1 MQFEKESFLPNIAA
15 QSRPDEGAAGQGR
28 VSGEGAASPRRE
40 ARRLTTRS
48 VLVLGFGVLLIL
60 LVLSGFSAL
69 HALSEL
75 QASNGTTLQQFLAKN
90 QQLDEIRTAVYL
102 CGTYIRDYVLEPD
115 RVKAEQSR
123 KALLDA
129 YSRIES
135 LLADNGPL
143 SGAADPEMIEAFARL
158 KREMQDYWQ
167 TLEPALS
174 WNPDER
180 RQKGYQ
186 FLRDE
191 VFPRRSN
198 TLNIADTIQSVN
210 QQQLMRRDERLLAK
224 FSSVRNQLVLAL
236 VAMLLF
242 GAGLAVF
249 SGGRLLRLERQTLAH
264 LRDAI
269 EARQELKDL
278 SAKLVAT
285 QENERKSISRD
296 LHDAVGQSMSAV
308 QFELHDLAVVLR
320 PYDAQLR
327 ERVDRIRELVESSL
341 AVIRNMALLLR
352 PSMLDD
358 LGLAAALEWL
368 AREISRPTGVRIHVH
383 ADGLPDELPDE
394 HKTCIFRIAQEAL
407 NNVCKHANAHSV
419 EIAVRAVD
427 SWLAITV
434 QDDGRGFQDGRVG
447 GLGLTGMQERV
458 ESLGGSI
465 KITSGLGKGTLIE
478 VALPLPQ
485 RLADSAREAS
495 AMDSSSAA
503 EETPISRV

>member
-1 MQFEKESFLPNIAA
+1 
-15 QSRPDEGAAGQGR
+15 
-28 VSGEGAASPRRE
+28 
-40 ARRLTTRS
+40 LTTRS
-48 VLVLGFGVLLIL
+48 VLALGFGVLLIL
-60 LVLSGFSAL
+60 LILSGFSAL

-75 QASNGTTLQQFLAKN
+75 QASNETTLRQFLAKN
-90 QQLDEIRTAVYL
+90 RQLDEIRTAVYL
-102 CGTYIRDYVLEPD
+102 CGTYIRDYLLEPD
-115 RVKAEQSR
+115 RVKAEESR
-123 KALLDA
+123 RALIDA
-129 YSRIES
+129 HSRIES
-135 LLADNGPL
+135 LLADNGPP
-143 SGAADPEMIEAFARL
+143 SGADDHEMFDAL

-167 TLEPALS
+167 TLEPVLS
-174 WNPDER
+174 WDLAR
-180 RQKGYQ
+180 RRREGYA

-210 QQQLMRRDERLLAK
+210 QQQLMRRDELLLAK
-224 FSSVRNQLVLAL
+224 FSSVRGELVLAL

-242 GAGLAVF
+242 GAGLAF
-249 SGGRLLRLERQTLAH
+249 LSAARLLRLEKQTMAH
-264 LRDAI
+264 LQDAI

-285 QENERKSISRD
+285 QEDERKSISRD

-308 QFELHDLAVVLR
+308 QFELHDLAVALR

-368 AREISRPTGVRIHVH
+368 AREISRPTGVRIHVR
-383 ADGLPDELPDE
+383 ADGLPNELPDE

-419 EIAVRAVD
+419 EIAVRAAD
-427 SWLAITV
+427 AWLMVTV
-434 QDDGRGFQDGRVG
+434 QDDGRGFQNGRAG

-458 ESLGGSI
+458 EGLGGSI
-465 KITSGLGKGTLIE
+465 KITSRLGKGTLIE

-485 RLADSAREAS
+485 RLADSFPTATERDPLPSVEKTA
-495 AMDSSSAA
+495 
-503 EETPISRV
+503 IGRV

>member
-1 MQFEKESFLPNIAA
+1 MST
-15 QSRPDEGAAGQGR
+15 RR
-28 VSGEGAASPRRE
+28 V
-40 ARRLTTRS
+40 L
-48 VLVLGFGVLLIL
+48 LLGFGVLLIL
-60 LVLSGFSAL
+60 LILSGISAL

-75 QASNGTTLQQFLAKN
+75 QASNETTLRQFLAKN

-115 RVKAEQSR
+115 QVKAEQSR
-123 KALLDA
+123 RALIDA
-129 YSRIES
+129 HSRIDS

-143 SGAADPEMIEAFARL
+143 SGASDYEMFDAL
-158 KREMQDYWQ
+158 KRETQDYWQ

-174 WNPDER
+174 WNLDQR
-180 RQKGYQ
+180 RREGYR

-198 TLNIADTIQSVN
+198 TLSIADTIQSVN
-210 QQQLMRRDERLLAK
+210 QQQLMWRDERLLAK
-224 FSSVRNQLVLAL
+224 FSSVRSQLVLAL
-236 VAMLLF
+236 IVILLVGTGQAF
-242 GAGLAVF
+242 F
-249 SGGRLLRLERQTLAH
+249 STAHLLQMESQTLKH
-264 LRDAI
+264 LREVT
-269 EARQELKDL
+269 EARQELKNL

-308 QFELHDLAVVLR
+308 QFELHDLAVLLR

-327 ERVDRIRELVESSL
+327 ERVDRIRESVESSL

-358 LGLAAALEWL
+358 LGLAAALDWL
-368 AREISRPTGVRIHVH
+368 AREISRPTGVRIQVR
-383 ADGLPDELPDE
+383 ADGLPSELPDE
-394 HKTCIFRIAQEAL
+394 HKTCLFRIAQEAL
-407 NNVCKHANAHSV
+407 NNVCKHANADSV
-419 EIAVRAVD
+419 EIVVRATD
-427 SWLAITV
+427 SWLMITV
-434 QDDGRGFQDGRVG
+434 QDDGRGFQNVRAN

-485 RLADSAREAS
+485 RLPGSVLTAIEMNSLSPNAKDSDRPGVLGEP
-495 AMDSSSAA
+495 
-503 EETPISRV
+503 T

>member
-1 MQFEKESFLPNIAA
+1 M
-15 QSRPDEGAAGQGR
+15 
-28 VSGEGAASPRRE
+28 SGESQAAARAGARLPTSRRV
-40 ARRLTTRS
+40 LTF
-48 VLVLGFGVLLIL
+48 GFGLLLIL

-75 QASNGTTLQQFLAKN
+75 QVSNEVTLRQFLAKN
-90 QQLDEIRTAVYL
+90 RQLDEIRTAVYL
-102 CGTYIRDYVLEPD
+102 CGTYIRDYLLEPD
-115 RVKAEQSR
+115 RTKAEESR
-123 KALLDA
+123 KALMDA
-129 YSRIES
+129 SARIES
-135 LLADNGPL
+135 LLADNVQL
-143 SGAADPEMIEAFARL
+143 SGAGDRDNFEAL
-158 KREMQDYWQ
+158 KREIRDYWQ
-167 TLEPALS
+167 TLEPVLS
-174 WNPDER
+174 WSAEER
-180 RQKGYQ
+180 RRRGYR

-210 QQQLMRRDERLLAK
+210 QQQLMRRDEELLAK
-224 FSSVRNQLVLAL
+224 FSSVRNELVLAL
-236 VAMLLF
+236 VAMLAF
-242 GAGLAVF
+242 GAGLAYF
-249 SGGRLLRLERQTLAH
+249 SSSRLLRLERQTLEH
-264 LRDAI
+264 LRAVT
-269 EARQELKDL
+269 EARQELRHL

-285 QENERKSISRD
+285 QEDERKSISRD

-308 QFELHDLAVVLR
+308 QFELHDLAVALR
-320 PYDAQLR
+320 PHDAQLR

-383 ADGLPDELPDE
+383 ADGLSRELPDE
-394 HKTCIFRIAQEAL
+394 HKTCVFRIVQEAL
-407 NNVCKHANAHSV
+407 NNVCRHANAQTV
-419 EIAVRAVD
+419 EIAVR
-427 SWLAITV
+427 SSETWLTV
-434 QDDGRGFQDGRVG
+434 TVRDDGRGFESGRAG

-485 RLADSAREAS
+485 GVTDSAGVPANEDS
-495 AMDSSSAA
+495 APAA
-503 EETPISRV
+503 ERTPIGRV